1 MVLEQATIH
10 MQKYEHQLKSHTWYN
25 IGSKWIKEL
34 NKNCGNIELL
44 EEIKGKPFG
53 YKGHFKGMKIQAI
66 N

>member
-1 MVLEQATIH
+1 

-53 YKGHFKGMKIQAI
+53 YKGHFKGMKIL
-66 N
+66 